1 MKTKF
6 FALFLFLLMGASI
19 STQAQMSECEITYD
33 LDFSGADMDPMAKA
47 MMEGAEMTMSFKGR
61 SARVFMNM
69 NMMTTTAIVNDEAK
83 EGVVLMDMMGMK
95 MAMVMGEDEF
105 DQEDGPEPNIRETGK
120 TKKIAGYTCKQA
132 FVDNGDGQ
140 EYEVWY
146 SPKIKPIASAQGYS
160 YKGINGF
167 PLEMEVNEDGN
178 LMKMKAKEV
187 KTSGLS
193 DDLFDLTIP
202 EGYKEMSQEELMQ
215 MGGGR

>member
-19 STQAQMSECEITYD
+19 QTQAQLSECQITFD

-61 SARVFMNM
+61 RARVEMDM
-69 NMMTTTAIVNDEAK
+69 NMMSSTAIVDDEGQ

-95 MAMVMGEDEF
+95 MAMVMGEDDF
-105 DQEDGPEPNIRETGK
+105 NQDDGPLPKIRKTGK
-120 TKKIAGYTCKQA
+120 TKKIAGYTCHQV
-132 FVDNGDGQ
+132 FVESEEGEDF
-140 EYEVWY
+140 EVWY
-146 SPKIKPIASAQGYS
+146 SPKIKPAAKAQGYS
-160 YKGINGF
+160 YEGLDGF
-167 PLEMEVNEDGN
+167 PLEMDVNQDGN
-178 LMKMKAKEV
+178 RMKMKATKV
-187 KTSGLS
+187 STDNLD

-202 EGYKEMSQEELMQ
+202 AGYKEMSPEEMMQ